1 MQRRKIEFL
10 SFKGCPGYKPALS
23 LLEQVLFE
31 KGTAVL
37 IEKIE
42 IASQGS
48 AKQGPKKRRSLI
60 ETPFVF

>member
-37 IEKIE
+37 IEKIK

-48 AKQGPKKRRSLI
+48 AEQNP
-60 ETPFVF
+60 